1 MSVHLP
7 WVLTQ
12 QLRLSGDI
20 HTLGKRA
27 LHIVANL
34 LPHSFPSGFR
44 KRAVCFRIIVS
55 FIPYSGHDGENP
67 TLREC
72 LGENGVIS
80 HERSEYLY
88 EAIDEVCRHV
98 VRAFI
103 SCLVIYLLQL
113 LQLFCFFF
121 GTTLETISASVYWH
135 AWVGERT
142 GKG

>member
-34 LPHSFPSGFR
+34 LPHSFPSCFR
-44 KRAVCFRIIVS
+44 KWAACLRIIVS
-55 FIPYSGHDGENP
+55 FVPYSVHDGENP

-80 HERSEYLY
+80 YERSEYLY
-88 EAIDEVCRHV
+88 KAIDEVRRHV
-98 VRAFI
+98 VRTFI
-103 SCLVIYLLQL
+103 GCLIVYLLQL
-113 LQLFCFFF
+113 LQLFYFFIS
-121 GTTLETISASVYWH
+121 TIARINVSVL
-135 AWVGERT
+135 ACTAVRR
-142 GKG
+142 